1 METIQNLLV
10 GFSIALQLQNLF
22 FCFVGSLIGTL
33 IGVLPGLGPAATMAI
48 LIPFAAGLPPTAA
61 IIMLAAIYYGA
72 MYGGSSTSILLNIPG
87 EAASVVTCLDGYQMA
102 RQGRAGPALG
112 ISAISSFIA
121 GTVALFGLVF
131 LAPVLVD
138 VALRFGPPE
147 HFGLLVLGLSV
158 AVSLAGESLPKGLA
172 SAALGLMLAAVGID
186 PQSGLT
192 RYTFGVVNLMGGFD
206 VVVVVVGLF
215 AIAEV
220 LSNAETPAFEIFKGK
235 IAGFW
240 PNRKDL
246 WDSAAPIARGSFV
259 GFLLGLIPGVVPP
272 VITFVSYDLE
282 KRCSK
287 HPELFGTGRIEGVAA
302 PEGANNACTGSGM
315 IPLFVLGLPTT
326 ASLAVLLGALM
337 IHGLQPGP
345 MLFEQQKEFVWAV
358 LASMYVGN
366 VMLLVLNLPLIPL
379 WVSFLRIPYPLL
391 GPAIIV
397 ICVIAAYGVRN
408 SLFDVWIMLGFGLL
422 GYAMRKLE
430 FPAIPLI
437 IALIL
442 GDRLEN
448 ALRQSLT
455 LSRGSLVVF
464 VESPIALGFLA
475 TAAVSI
481 GFSLYYRYQSRGVSA
496 TTHG

>member
-1 METIQNLLV
+1 MESIQNLLL
-10 GFSIALQLQNLF
+10 GFSVALQPYNLF
-22 FCFVGSLIGTL
+22 FCLVGSLIGTL
-33 IGVLPGLGPAATMAI
+33 VGVLPGLGPAASMAI

-61 IIMLAAIYYGA
+61 IIMLTAIYYGA
-72 MYGGSSTSILLNIPG
+72 MYGGSTTSILLNIPG

-112 ISAISSFIA
+112 ISAISSFVA
-121 GTVALFGLVF
+121 GTIGLVGLVF
-131 LAPVLVD
+131 LSPVLVD
-138 VALRFGPPE
+138 VALMFGPPE

-158 AVSLAGESLPKGLA
+158 AVSLAGKSLAKGLA
-172 SAALGLMLAAVGID
+172 AAAFGLLLAAVGID
-186 PQSGLT
+186 PQSGLS
-192 RYTFGVVNLMGGFD
+192 RYAFGVTSLMGGFD

-220 LSNAETPAFEIFKGK
+220 LSNAEEPAFEIFQGK
-235 IAGFW
+235 IAGLW

-246 WDSAAPIARGSFV
+246 RDSAAPIARGTVV

-287 HPELFGTGRIEGVAA
+287 HPELFGTGRIEGVAS
-302 PEGANNACTGSGM
+302 PEGANNACTSSGM
-315 IPLFVLGLPTT
+315 IPLFTLGLPTT

-345 MLFEQQKEFVWAV
+345 MLFVQQKEFVWGV
-358 LASMYVGN
+358 IASMYVGN

-379 WVSFLRIPYPLL
+379 WVNLLKIPYPLL
-391 GPAIIV
+391 APAILV

-408 SLFDVWIMLGFGLL
+408 SLFDVWIMLAFGFL
-422 GYAMRKLE
+422 GYVMRKLE

-455 LSRGSLVVF
+455 LSRGSLLVLLTR
-464 VESPIALGFLA
+464 PIAAGFLVIA
-475 TAAVSI
+475 IASV
-481 GFSLYYRYQSRGVSA
+481 GYSLYYQYQRRRV
-496 TTHG
+496 

>member
-1 METIQNLLV
+1 MDTLQNLLL
-10 GFSIALQLQNLF
+10 GFSVALQPYNLF
-22 FCFVGSLIGTL
+22 FCLVGSLIGTL
-33 IGVLPGLGPAATMAI
+33 VGVLPGLGPAASMAI
-48 LIPFAAGLPPTAA
+48 LIPFAAGLDPTAA

-72 MYGGSSTSILLNIPG
+72 MYGGSTTSILLNIPG

-102 RQGRAGPALG
+102 RQGRAGAALS

-121 GTVALFGLVF
+121 GTVGLIGLVF
-131 LAPVLVD
+131 LAPLLVD
-138 VALRFGPPE
+138 VALKFGPPE

-158 AVSLAGESLPKGLA
+158 AVSLAGKSLAKGLA
-172 SAALGLMLAAVGID
+172 SVAFGLLLAAVGID
-186 PQSGLT
+186 PQSGLS
-192 RYTFGVVNLMGGFD
+192 RYTFGVISLMGGFD

-235 IAGFW
+235 IAGLW
-240 PNRKDL
+240 PSMKDL
-246 WDSAAPIARGSFV
+246 RDSLAPIARGSFV
-259 GFLLGLIPGVVPP
+259 GFLLGLIPGIVPP

-302 PEGANNACTGSGM
+302 PEGANNACTSSGM
-315 IPLFVLGLPTT
+315 IPLFTLGLPTT

-358 LASMYVGN
+358 IASMYIGN

-379 WVSFLRIPYPLL
+379 WVSLLKIPYPLL
-391 GPAIIV
+391 GPAILV

-408 SLFDVWIMLGFGLL
+408 SLFDVWIMLAFGFL
-422 GYAMRKLE
+422 GYIMRKLE

-448 ALRQSLT
+448 ALRQSLSM
-455 LSRGSLVVF
+455 SRGSLAVF
-464 VESPIALGFLA
+464 VTRPIAVGFLLLA
-475 TAAVSI
+475 TASI
-481 GFSLYYRYQSRGVSA
+481 GYSLYYRYRKRKE
-496 TTHG
+496 